1 MDRIDLLRTFVR
13 VMETGSFTLVAEQLG
28 IGQPAISKR
37 IALLENEFRTQ
48 LFVRSTRALRPT
60 PEAEGIL
67 KVAIDILAAFD
78 NVIASEAPSP
88 PLPTG
93 TLRVAVPTSF
103 GRNFFRT
110 IFTEY
115 RRRYPDVRLDIRCSE
130 EFVDLVGTGTE
141 LAIRIGS
148 LSSSALIARRVGLV
162 RRQLVASPALFEVNR
177 QPLLPEHLAA
187 LPCITYARLTP
198 QNQWI
203 FDSETGRHVVS
214 INPNII
220 CDEADVM
227 TEATLEGLGVA
238 VLPSWCARKHIDDGT
253 LVEVLPD
260 YAVPS
265 LPMQI
270 LLPDSRW
277 KSDRARLFRNLIIE
291 LSDDFVFDAPKMAL
305 AGQ

>member
-13 VMETGSFTLVAEQLG
+13 VMETGSFSLVAEQIG
-28 IGQPAISKR
+28 IGQPAVSKR
-37 IALLENEFRTQ
+37 IALLESEFRTQ
-48 LFVRSTRALRPT
+48 LFVRSTRALHPT

-67 KVAIDILAAFD
+67 KVAKEILAAFD
-78 NVIASEAPSP
+78 NVIASDAPSP

-93 TLRVAVPTSF
+93 TLRVAIPTSF
-103 GRNFFRT
+103 GRKYFST

-130 EFVDLVGTGTE
+130 EFVDMVGTGTE

-162 RRQLVASPALFEVNR
+162 RRQLVASPELFRESR
-177 QPLLPEHLAA
+177 LPLLPEHLAGLA
-187 LPCITYARLTP
+187 CITYARLTP

-203 FDSETGRHVVS
+203 FESETGRHVVQ

-227 TEATLEGLGVA
+227 TEAALEGLGVA
-238 VLPSWCARKHIDDGT
+238 VLPSWCARQHIDDGT
-253 LVEVLPD
+253 LIEVLPE

-277 KSDRARLFRNLIIE
+277 KSDRARLFRDLIVE
-291 LSDDFVFDAPKMAL
+291 LSDDFIFDAA
-305 AGQ
+305 

>member
-13 VMETGSFTLVAEQLG
+13 VMETGSFTLVADQLG
-28 IGQPAISKR
+28 LGQPAVSKR

-67 KVAIDILAAFD
+67 KVAKEILAAFD
-78 NVIASEAPSP
+78 NVIAGDAPSP

-103 GRNFFRT
+103 GRNFFAA

-130 EFVDLVGTGTE
+130 EFIDLVETGTE
-141 LAIRIGS
+141 LALRIGT
-148 LSSSALIARRVGLV
+148 LSSSALIARRIGSV
-162 RRQLVASPALFEVNR
+162 RRQLVAAPALFDDGR
-177 QPLLPEHLAA
+177 PPLLPEHLAA
-187 LPCITYARLTP
+187 LPCIAYARLTP
-198 QNQWI
+198 HNQWI
-203 FDSETGRHVVS
+203 FESETGRHVVTIS
-214 INPNII
+214 PTMI

-227 TEATLEGLGVA
+227 TEAALEGLGVA
-238 VLPSWCARKHIDDGT
+238 VLPSWCARPHIDDGT

-270 LLPDSRW
+270 LLPDTRW
-277 KSDRARLFRNLIIE
+277 KSDRARLFRDLMVE
-291 LSDDFVFDAPKMAL
+291 LSDGFAFDAA
-305 AGQ
+305 

>member
-1 MDRIDLLRTFVR
+1 MDRIDMLRTFVR
-13 VMETGSFTLVAEQLG
+13 VMETGSFTLVADQLG
-28 IGQPAISKR
+28 IGQPAVSKR
-37 IALLENEFRTQ
+37 IALLESEFRTQ

-67 KVAIDILAAFD
+67 KVAKDILSAFD

-130 EFVDLVGTGTE
+130 EFVDLVETGTE
-141 LAIRIGS
+141 LALRIGS

-162 RRQLVASPALFEVNR
+162 RRQLVASPALFEKNR
-177 QPLLPEHLAA
+177 PPLLPEHLAG

-198 QNQWI
+198 NNQWV
-203 FDSETGRHVVS
+203 FESETGRHVVTV
-214 INPNII
+214 NPNII

-238 VLPSWCARKHIDDGT
+238 ILPSWCAHRHIEDGS

-260 YAVPS
+260 YVVPS

-277 KSDRARLFRNLIIE
+277 KSDRAQRFRDLIVE
-291 LSDDFVFDAPKMAL
+291 LSEEFMFDAA
-305 AGQ
+305 